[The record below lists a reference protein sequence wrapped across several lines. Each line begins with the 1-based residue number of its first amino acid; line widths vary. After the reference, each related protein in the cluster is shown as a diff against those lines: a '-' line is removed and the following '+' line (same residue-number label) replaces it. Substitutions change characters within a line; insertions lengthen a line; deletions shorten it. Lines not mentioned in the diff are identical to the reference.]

1 MLHVN
6 EGAKLFHRRF
16 YFSAEKSWQELATLA
31 VGVPEEV
38 LYEHGQ
44 GEAAGCRARQAERVS
59 ARALLVK
66 VARGQNDSCNT
77 SQSKQKQYKT
87 E

>member
-1 MLHVN
+1 LHFS
-6 EGAKLFHRRF
+6 AKP
-16 YFSAEKSWQELATLA
+16 AEKSCKELATLA
-31 VGVPEEV
+31 EGVPEEV

-66 VARGQNDSCNT
+66 IARGQNDSCNT
-77 SQSKQKQYKT
+77 SQSKLKEYKT
-87 E
+87 EKQF